1 MRALM
6 IQHDHICTPG
16 FVGERFVDRGYDLG
30 VHQVVS
36 ESRFRSPNVETQFP
50 EPTDFDVIISMGAP
64 WSVYDHDTIGS
75 WVLPEL
81 AMLRDAHHDHVP
93 VFGICF
99 GGQLLAAA
107 HGGSVSRAAT
117 PELGWVEIESDDE
130 SLVPAGEWFQWHYDS
145 WELPAGATE
154 LARNDISSQAFIL
167 GRNLAVQFHPEMS
180 SPILASWIATGG
192 AGEMIKLGIEID
204 ELVRQTAQRDTSN
217 RARAHQL
224 VDLFL
229 DRVAVRSQVG
239 RG

>member
-1 MRALM
+1 M

-36 ESRFRSPNVETQFP
+36 ESRFRSPNVETRFP

-99 GGQLLAAA
+99 GGQLLA
-107 HGGSVSRAAT
+107 
-117 PELGWVEIESDDE
+117 VEHD
-130 SLVPAGEWFQWHYDS
+130 
-145 WELPAGATE
+145 
-154 LARNDISSQAFIL
+154 
-167 GRNLAVQFHPEMS
+167 
-180 SPILASWIATGG
+180 
-192 AGEMIKLGIEID
+192 
-204 ELVRQTAQRDTSN
+204 
-217 RARAHQL
+217 RAR
-224 VDLFL
+224 VDRL
-229 DRVAVRSQVG
+229 RVRDLT
-239 RG
+239 RP